1 MILEK
6 RADINPCLSKQV
18 QNSHAEKKSKNTSH
32 VTIIITDIFD
42 RKERFTKVTSA
53 FQSRYI
59 LLIQGRLRF
68 RTSSTR
74 VPQRIFDNRLSSL
87 FFDELG

>member
-1 MILEK
+1 MFVVASLESSHRGKIQK
-6 RADINPCLSKQV
+6 RLPCHY
-18 QNSHAEKKSKNTSH
+18 NNN
-32 VTIIITDIFD
+32 
-42 RKERFTKVTSA
+42 RFYNGKKVTSA